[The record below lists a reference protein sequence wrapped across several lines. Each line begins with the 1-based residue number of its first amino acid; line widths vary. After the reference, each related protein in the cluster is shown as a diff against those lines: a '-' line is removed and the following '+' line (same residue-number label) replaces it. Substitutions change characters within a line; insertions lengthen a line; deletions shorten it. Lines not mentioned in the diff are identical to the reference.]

1 MAWTQEDRSRLEQEV
16 AALTSQMVRR
26 YYCDNDVDFLAAQ
39 MEDDILW
46 LGTGEQ
52 EWAAGGD
59 TVRGIFR
66 QFAGQVP
73 KCNVWDEEYTA
84 LQIAENAY
92 LCSGRMWIETA
103 PETGICLR
111 VHQRITTAFRL
122 VDGRL
127 RCCHI
132 HISNPYGEMADED
145 MGFPTR
151 MAEESTR
158 YLREQVELQKQ
169 QLANQTEQL
178 RRMSYEDRLTG
189 LYNQNRFN
197 ELRGQ
202 ELLGRG
208 GGIGVVCLDLN
219 GLKDV
224 NDRQGHTAGDAMLC
238 GAAEQM
244 RQIFPDQVYRTG
256 GDEFVVVEDLREEAA
271 FCHAVETLRQG
282 MRQAGISCS
291 VGVSWRMNPGNIGQQ
306 YDEADQRMYEEK
318 RSYYSMQAH
327 DRRTRRK

>member
-1 MAWTQEDRSRLEQEV
+1 MGRRRRHGAGYFPPVCRTGPQVQCVGRGIHSPADRGKCLSLLRPH
-16 AALTSQMVRR
+16 
-26 YYCDNDVDFLAAQ
+26 VDR
-39 MEDDILW
+39 D
-46 LGTGEQ
+46 GTGNR
-52 EWAAGGD
+52 D
-59 TVRGIFR
+59 L
-66 QFAGQVP
+66 P
-73 KCNVWDEEYTA
+73 
-84 LQIAENAY
+84 
-92 LCSGRMWIETA
+92 SGA
-103 PETGICLR
+103 PAD
-111 VHQRITTAFRL
+111 TTAFRL

-145 MGFPTR
+145 VGFPTR

-169 QLANQTEQL
+169 QLADQTEQL

-244 RQIFPDQVYRTG
+244 RQIFPDRVYRTG

-271 FCHAVETLRQG
+271 FRHAVETLRQG

-291 VGVSWRMNPGNIGQQ
+291 VGVSWRTNPGNIGQQ

-318 RSYYSMQAH
+318 RSYYSMQTH